1 MSPVSS
7 GPWEVTGGLYHGG
20 AEAYDRCS
28 LWSAPLPSHDS
39 PRGDERAAMCGIC
52 GIFRTSLEPVPP
64 HAIDA
69 MVQTLHHRGPDGRGS
84 HFADGIGL
92 GFTRL
97 AIIDRTPASDQPIID
112 EASGTVLVFNGEIYN
127 YVELRRELAGLG
139 HQFRS
144 QGDGETILRGYLEWG
159 TKCLERLNGMFA
171 FALFDPRNQTLFLA
185 RDRFGEKPLYVAQSE
200 RGLVFGSEIKAIL
213 AVRPSLRRP
222 ETRAVYRYL
231 ARGDLDLDDETFFSG
246 IRSLPA
252 AHFAVVGRDGA
263 YTPVAYWQARAGE
276 VPERRQDAIEGF
288 RELLFDSIRLR
299 LRSDVPLGS
308 SLSGGLDSSSIVA
321 AIHAQ
326 KASHRLEQHTF
337 SARFDSAGHDEGA
350 HMGVVNRAVQAEAH
364 DVWVRPGAFLNEFER
379 LQWFQE
385 EPIAS
390 TSPFAQFCVM
400 GLAQEQGTTV
410 LLDGQGADEALA
422 GYDQAHGLF
431 WANLLTR
438 GRADLIGREALAYVR
453 RYRAL
458 PRQPALFSAYY
469 LLPPG
474 RREQVAMRLL
484 KSDRVIARRLKRRHA
499 PAVVETDQPFLDRLR
514 NELVRWQMA
523 TQLPEFLRYADRNSM
538 AFSREVRLPFLDHR
552 LIEYCF
558 GLPRELL
565 LDGATTKVV
574 LREAMRGIV
583 PDAILARRDK
593 LAYAPPQDSWLRGPL
608 LDWARNLISAARS
621 RTDVFDGGAVGRVQ
635 RDFESGRNL
644 TMAWRVASTEAWYER
659 WIDRAPAELGPAV
672 HTGLG

>member
-1 MSPVSS
+1 
-7 GPWEVTGGLYHGG
+7 GQT
-20 AEAYDRCS
+20 
-28 LWSAPLPSHDS
+28 
-39 PRGDERAAMCGIC
+39 RAVCGIC
-52 GIFRTSLEPVPP
+52 GIFRTGFEPVAPRV
-64 HAIDA
+64 IDA
-69 MVQTLHHRGPDGRGS
+69 MVRTLHHRGPDGSGA
-84 HFADGIGL
+84 HFADGVGL

-112 EASGTVLVFNGEIYN
+112 EGSGAALVFNGEIYN
-127 YVELRRELAGLG
+127 YVELRRELQGLG

-144 QGDGETILRGYLEWG
+144 HGDGETILRGYLEWG
-159 TKCLERLNGMFA
+159 MGCLERLNGMFA

-185 RDRFGEKPLYVAQSE
+185 RDRFGEKPLYVAQSGS
-200 RGLVFGSEIKAIL
+200 GLLFGSEMKAIL
-213 AVRPSLRRP
+213 AVRPELRKA
-222 ETRAVYRYL
+222 EHRAVYRYL
-231 ARGDLDLDDETFFSG
+231 ARGDLDLDDETFFAG

-252 AHFAVVGRDGA
+252 AHYAVIGRDGS
-263 YTPVAYWQARAGE
+263 YEPVKYWRARAGD
-276 VPERRQDAIEGF
+276 VPETRQEAVEGF

-321 AIHAQ
+321 AMHAQ
-326 KASHRLEQHTF
+326 KASHPLEQHTF
-337 SARFDSAGHDEGA
+337 SARFESATHDEGL
-350 HMGVVNRAVQAEAH
+350 HMGVMNRAVDAQAH
-364 DVWVRPGAFLNEFER
+364 DVWVKPGAFLDAFAG

-390 TSPFAQFCVM
+390 TSPFAQFSVM
-400 GLAQEQGTTV
+400 RLAREQGTTV

-422 GYDQAHGLF
+422 GYDQAHGMF

-438 GRADLIGREALAYVR
+438 GRVDLIGREAFAYLR
-453 RYRAL
+453 RYRAM
-458 PRQPALFSAYY
+458 PRGPALFSAYY

-474 RREQVAMRLL
+474 VREQVAMRIL
-484 KSDRVIARRLKRRHA
+484 KSDRIVARKLKREHS
-499 PAVVETDQPFLDRLR
+499 PAVVETDRPFPDRLR

-552 LIEYCF
+552 LVEYCF
-558 GLPRELL
+558 GLPSELL

-583 PDAILARRDK
+583 PDPILARRDK

-608 LDWARNLISAARS
+608 LDWARNLVSAARS
-621 RTDVFDGGAVGRVQ
+621 RTEVFDGRAVERVQ
-635 RDFESGRNL
+635 RDLESGKNL
-644 TMAWRVASTEAWYER
+644 TMAWRVVSTEAWYQR
-659 WIDRAPAELGPAV
+659 WIDRTPAELETAV